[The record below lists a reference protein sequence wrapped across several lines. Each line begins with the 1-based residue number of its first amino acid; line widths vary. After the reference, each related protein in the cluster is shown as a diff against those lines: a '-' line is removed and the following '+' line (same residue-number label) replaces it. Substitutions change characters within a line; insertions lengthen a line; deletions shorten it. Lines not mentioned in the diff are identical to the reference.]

1 MGVLPATFERHRHQ
15 CGCVKIVKIETCPQG
30 ALDMSRSTEAPVT
43 DSDRNHGFG
52 SQHPQGNGGQ
62 PQPSR
67 KETHPDTVDFE
78 APPTQERPV
87 HPRAFPQEGERNY
100 SNPFA
105 QSGAQGNYAQQQFP
119 TQQFPPQSAAQG
131 GGQYEQQPFAYST
144 AYSESAPAHRGSGNG
159 GKYVLIAVLILAVLL
174 VIAALAYLIFFKNSG
189 TGTQAD
195 APLTTAA
202 QLTEDNDDTQETV
215 SAADEAE
222 KTTEET
228 TTSSA
233 SQKRPEHPDLPAG
246 AIPANDAARNNEPGG
261 NFNSV
266 YRGTEVTSE
275 PFANAVRDEY
285 VKHWVDTH
293 EYDATIEAYSP
304 STKQNYTM
312 DCSDNGEFVT
322 CKGGNNAVVYI
333 L

>member
-1 MGVLPATFERHRHQ
+1 M
-15 CGCVKIVKIETCPQG
+15 
-30 ALDMSRSTEAPVT
+30 T
-43 DSDRNHGFG
+43 DSDRNYGFG

-78 APPTQERPV
+78 APPTQQRPAQ
-87 HPRAFPQEGERNY
+87 PQAFPQEGQRNY
-100 SNPFA
+100 SNPFE
-105 QSGAQGNYAQQQFP
+105 QSGEQGNYAQQQFP
-119 TQQFPPQSAAQG
+119 AQQFPPQAAPQG
-131 GGQYEQQPFAYST
+131 GGQYEQQSVAYSA
-144 AYSESAPAHRGSGNG
+144 AYPEGAPAQRGSSNG

-174 VIAALAYLIFFKNSG
+174 VIAALTYLIFFKHSG
-189 TGTQAD
+189 TGTQAES
-195 APLTTAA
+195 PLTTAA
-202 QLTEDNDDTQETV
+202 QLTEGTEENGDSQETA

-222 KTTEET
+222 ET
-228 TTSSA
+228 TKETETTSA
-233 SQKRPEHPDLPAG
+233 SQKRPEHPDLPGG

-275 PFANAVRDEY
+275 PFANAVRDAY
-285 VKHWVDTH
+285 VKHYVDTH
-293 EYDATIEAYSP
+293 EYNAMIEAYSP
-304 STKQNYTM
+304 MTKQNYTM

-322 CKGGNNAVVYI
+322 CTGGNNAVVYI